1 MSWSLVV
8 KSGEGAA
15 AAAAMAM
22 AGEEERTRGLF
33 LVELPVWVRIVTGAT
48 TDEED
53 EVEAGAEAGRVSAGG
68 NAAAGVDGGTTTAA
82 RWRFALLGTLEKV
95 ATLCAGG
102 CTISQVDGI
111 GRFLRPVVV
120 VVVVAT
126 VSVGTRT

>member
-15 AAAAMAM
+15 AAM

-33 LVELPVWVRIVTGAT
+33 LVELRVWVRLLTGANA
-48 TDEED
+48 DEED
-53 EVEAGAEAGRVSAGG
+53 EVEASVVEARRVWA
-68 NAAAGVDGGTTTAA
+68 AAAGVDGGTTTAA
-82 RWRFALLGTLEKV
+82 RWRFALLGTFEAV

-102 CTISQVDGI
+102 CTISQADGS

-126 VSVGTRT
+126 VSVCTRT